1 MTALNARMALFTG
14 LSLAT
19 LQTYRS
25 EAQTA
30 LHQVLTLKRVARI
43 TTADGKTVAFGP
55 TDIAQL
61 RSYLHSLD
69 TAIAILEGTTGAGL
83 PYSVATWTR

>member
-1 MTALNARMALFTG
+1 MR
-14 LSLAT
+14 
-19 LQTYRS
+19 TYRS

-30 LHQVLTLKRVARI
+30 LHQVLTLKRVSRI

-69 TAIAILEGTTGAGL
+69 RSIAILEGTAGAGS
-83 PYSVATWTR
+83 PYSVAKWTR